1 MQLLDKPLACT
12 SRWHVSDLAE
22 PISGVRLAKNPH
34 PFTGYFLYLLASL
47 LFALNGTVSKSI
59 LLTGIDPERLSQLRV
74 TAAFL
79 ILFIIVAV
87 TRPARLKLKK
97 KEIPILLAYGILGVA
112 MTQYLYF
119 VSLVYLPVGVALL
132 IEFTAPI
139 LVALWMRF
147 AWKEPT
153 RKTVWLALAM
163 ALAGLALVAQ
173 VWMGFALNATGVLAA
188 AGAAVSLAIFYLL
201 GDKQVRSE
209 NARDPVSL
217 TMWGFGAAA
226 LFWAIMQPW
235 WLFPW
240 SQLAGVTDPLGS
252 LGWEFPLWTMV
263 GSMVILG
270 TVIPFWLVVES
281 LRHLR
286 ASQASTMGLT
296 EPLFATVIAWILL
309 SESLNWIQLTGG
321 ALILL
326 GVFLAEKSRVNTG
339 NQSPK

>member
-1 MQLLDKPLACT
+1 M
-12 SRWHVSDLAE
+12 SDLVE
-22 PISGVRLAKNPH
+22 PVPGIRSTKNPH
-34 PFTGYFLYLLASL
+34 QLTGYALYLIASL
-47 LFALNGTVSKSI
+47 LFALNATVAKSI

-79 ILFIIVAV
+79 ILLVFVAI
-87 TRPARLKLKK
+87 TGPARLKLRK
-97 KEIPILLAYGILGVA
+97 KEIPILLAYGIFGVA

-139 LVALWMRF
+139 LVALWTRF

-173 VWMGFALNATGVLAA
+173 VWLGFALNVTGVIAA

-201 GDKQVRSE
+201 GDKQIRSE

-217 TMWGFGAAA
+217 TLWGFGAAS
-226 LFWAIMQPW
+226 LFWAIVQPW
-235 WLFPW
+235 WTFPW
-240 SQLAGVTDPLGS
+240 ERLSGTTDPIGT
-252 LGWEFPLWTMV
+252 LGWEIPIWIMTT
-263 GSMVILG
+263 SMVVLG
-270 TVIPFWLVVES
+270 TVIPFWLVLES

-286 ASQASTMGLT
+286 ASQAATMGLT
-296 EPLFATVIAWILL
+296 EPLFATVIAWIVLN
-309 SESLNWIQLTGG
+309 ESLTWVQMGG
-321 ALILL
+321 ALLILV
-326 GVFLAEKSRVNTG
+326 GVFIAEKSRSNTLA
-339 NQSPK
+339 NPPI